1 MPLELSGRLV
11 TVLPEQTGNGRNGVW
26 KKQDFVIELAGPY
39 PKKVCMTAWGDKADI
54 LLEVSTGDE
63 LKVSF
68 DVESREYNGR
78 WYTDLK
84 AWKIEQATAP
94 AGGGQPQPQQQ
105 QPARNGGQA
114 PARTSQP
121 AANNAPFLGGNDDDN
136 DLPF

>member
-39 PKKVCMTAWGDKADI
+39 PKKVCMTAWGEKADT

-68 DVESREYNGR
+68 DIESREYNGR

-84 AWKIEQATAP
+84 AWKIEPQAA
-94 AGGGQPQPQQQ
+94 GGQPQAQQNV
-105 QPARNGGQA
+105 QPRNNAA
-114 PARTSQP
+114 PAKTSQST
-121 AANNAPFLGGNDDDN
+121 NAPFMDGDDDN

>member
-1 MPLELSGRLV
+1 MPLEISGRLV

-26 KKQDFVIELAGPY
+26 KKQDFVIEIAGPY
-39 PKKVCMTAWGDKADI
+39 PKKVCMTAWGDKADA
-54 LLEVSTGDE
+54 LLEASTGDE

-84 AWKIEQATAP
+84 AWKIEPATAG
-94 AGGGQPQPQQQ
+94 AQSSQPQPQQQ
-105 QPARNGGQA
+105 SNRGPAPVKTG
-114 PARTSQP
+114 QP

>member
-1 MPLELSGRLV
+1 MPLEISGRLV

-39 PKKVCMTAWGDKADI
+39 PKKVCMTAWGDKADA
-54 LLEVSTGDE
+54 LLEASTGDE

-84 AWKIEQATAP
+84 AWKIEPAT

-105 QPARNGGQA
+105 PSSRGAATPVKTGGQPA
-114 PARTSQP
+114 T
-121 AANNAPFLGGNDDDN
+121 NNAPFLGGDDDDN

>member
-26 KKQDFVIELAGPY
+26 KKQDFVIELSGPY
-39 PKKVCMTAWGDKADI
+39 PKKVCLTAWGEKADI

-63 LKVSF
+63 LKVTF

-84 AWKIEQATAP
+84 AWKIEAQGQGAQPPQAK
-94 AGGGQPQPQQQ
+94 
-105 QPARNGGQA
+105 
-114 PARTSQP
+114 
-121 AANNAPFLGGNDDDN
+121 NAPPSAINSAYLSPEEDN